1 MYRFFVLLI
10 VCWVWSVETLHA
22 QTDDSYMPYRNP
34 RTAHLYQVDTIEVD
48 GIVYERILDKK
59 ETDRITFVLW
69 NIENCLG
76 SQSYRLKDGSR
87 PPKKDESYN
96 HGKVD
101 MAAMRRAIRSAFT
114 AEENRILGE
123 EKAKISMYLVF
134 DVDTGAVLEVD
145 FINRPT
151 KMMLSLPL
159 SRFATFEKNI
169 KRWVT
174 THVTDPDTRQL
185 QFVSTLIILKFPLE
199 DY

>member
-1 MYRFFVLLI
+1 MKRLLVLFMAFFAGLF
-10 VCWVWSVETLHA
+10 SLHA

-34 RTAHLYQVDTIEVD
+34 RTAHLFQVDTIEVD
-48 GIVYERILDKK
+48 GITYERIMEKNG
-59 ETDRITFVLW
+59 TNRVTFDLA
-69 NIENCLG
+69 NIENRLS
-76 SQSYRLKDGSR
+76 SQWYRLKDGSR
-87 PPKKDESYN
+87 PPKKDESYD

-101 MAAMRRAIRSAFT
+101 MTAMRRAIRSVFT

-123 EKAKISMYLVF
+123 EKAQIWMNLVF

-151 KMMLSLPL
+151 PTLVSLPL
-159 SRFATFEKNI
+159 SKFATFEKNI

-185 QFVSTLIILKFPLE
+185 QFVNTLVILKFPLE

>member
-1 MYRFFVLLI
+1 MKRLLVLFMAFFAGLF
-10 VCWVWSVETLHA
+10 SLHA

-34 RTAHLYQVDTIEVD
+34 RTAHLFQVDTIEVD
-48 GIVYERILDKK
+48 GITYERIMEKNG
-59 ETDRITFVLW
+59 TNRVTFDLA
-69 NIENCLG
+69 NIENRLS
-76 SQSYRLKDGSR
+76 SQWYRLKDGSR
-87 PPKKDESYN
+87 PHKKDESYD

-101 MAAMRRAIRSAFT
+101 MTAMRRAIRSVFT

-123 EKAKISMYLVF
+123 EKAQIWMNLVF

-151 KMMLSLPL
+151 PTLVSLPL
-159 SRFATFEKNI
+159 SKFATFEKNI

-185 QFVSTLIILKFPLE
+185 QFVNTLVILKFPLE